1 MITQSARKLAQ
12 KHHLEGG
19 RAVVVGAGKSGVA
32 AARLLHAL
40 GAKVRMVDANEA
52 LAPQVTAEVER
63 YAELQT
69 GPHSSEQFTDADI
82 IVLSPGVP
90 AKKLTPY
97 FKGVPGRKIVAE
109 LEFASW
115 FIDAPIIAITGS
127 NGKTTTT
134 TLIGELLEKSDRHVF
149 VGGNIGTPLC
159 EYLMDM
165 EQADVIVLEVSS
177 FQLQN
182 CRQFKPDVAVFLNIA
197 PNHLDYHED
206 MEEYLEAKLR
216 LFARQTPDDLA
227 VVHESLKPVIGGR
240 PFTEAEVVWYSS
252 AKRFDA
258 PHLPGE
264 HNRANV
270 QAAWRAVQ
278 RFGVKPQQAERIISE
293 FRPLENRLENIGQ
306 ADGVTFVNDSKATT
320 LEAVAAAVK
329 SFGSS
334 PVRLL
339 MGGKFKGGDVAEL
352 ARRME
357 GHVAQVGLYGG
368 SRDIFEGP
376 LKKYFPVSWDE
387 SMEAAAKRLFAHSHA
402 GDVILLSPGTSS
414 FDQYP
419 NYKERGDDFK
429 RIFGELK

>member
-1 MITQSARKLAQ
+1 MTQFVREFAQ
-12 KHHLEGG
+12 KHNLHG
-19 RAVVVGAGKSGVA
+19 RRTVVVGAGKSGIA

-40 GAKVRMVDANEA
+40 GAKVRLVDASESLPA
-52 LAPQVTAEVER
+52 ETVAEVEKV
-63 YAELQT
+63 AELQT
-69 GPHSSEQFTDADI
+69 GPHSREQFADADL
-82 IVLSPGVP
+82 VVMSPGVP

-97 FKGVPGRKIVAE
+97 FGDLPARKIVAE

-115 FIDAPIIAITGS
+115 FIQAPIIAITGS

-134 TLIGELLEKSDRHVF
+134 TLIGELLEKSGKNVF

-159 EYLMDM
+159 EYLLNMDR
-165 EQADVIVLEVSS
+165 ADVIVLEVSS

-182 CRQFKPDVAVFLNIA
+182 CRLFHPDVAVFLNIA

-206 MEEYLEAKLR
+206 MEEYLEAKLQ
-216 LFARQTPDDLA
+216 LFSQQTPEDLA
-227 VVHESLKPVIGGR
+227 VVHESLRPLIGER
-240 PFTEAEVVWYSS
+240 KFTEAEVVWYSS

-270 QAAWRAVQ
+270 QAAWQAVK
-278 RFGVKPQQAERIISE
+278 RFGVKPREAEKIISE
-293 FRPLENRLENIGQ
+293 FRPLEHRLENIGQ
-306 ADGVTFVNDSKATT
+306 KNGVSFINDSKATT

-329 SFGSS
+329 SFGKS

-352 ARRME
+352 ARQME
-357 GHVAQVGLYGG
+357 GRVAQVGLYGA
-368 SRDIFEGP
+368 SREIFEGP

-387 SMEAAAKRLFAHSHA
+387 TLEQAAKRLFTHA
-402 GDVILLSPGTSS
+402 RTGDVILLSPGTSS

-419 NYKERGDDFK
+419 NYKERGGDFK